1 MPSEKYHDAQTGYV
15 NDDLAHAVQDVVQIS
30 RNGSSQA
37 LPSRARPAVE
47 QNPFE
52 GGELLEASGQVPS
65 SRPKFK
71 KR

>member
-1 MPSEKYHDAQTGYV
+1 MAPEKYHDAQTGYV
-15 NDDLAHAVQDVVQIS
+15 NDDLAHAVRDVVQIS

-37 LPSRARPAVE
+37 LPAKSRPPVE

-52 GGELLEASGQVPS
+52 AGDLDASGQVAS
-65 SRPKFK
+65 ARPKYK